1 MNLKPGDI
9 VIYDPPYGYRG
20 LPPEP
25 VKAVVRSVSGDKVYI
40 LVKKGTEFIKRRHV
54 SVENLRLA

>member
-9 VIYDPPYGYRG
+9 VIYDPPYGLKG